1 MPTWRARRSKWPWP
15 RAAAAKRSGGMRS
28 PSGSYS
34 IPTAVA
40 LIPQT
45 RSPSCAGSWGFG
57 SRWAGSGRVSTM
69 LPRRRS
75 FPRWN
80 GKCCP
85 AIVSVILSMRRL
97 WLSTGATPSTIT
109 NAGTVPPTGSH
120 PSTTRSGNPRPSRK
134 RHRKPSTI
142 SGEPHF
148 AAQRAFGAAGGGGD
162 GGEFF
167 FGGGQQIL
175 AFAGPLVGQGG
186 VVAAH
191 QPLAGKLRGADLEQV
206 LGIEQR
212 QLQRAL
218 LDQRFDLRGA
228 QCADPVQLPGAHLVA
243 DAGVGEHAPIPD
255 QTHPGQ
261 PEPGF
266 DLGDLG
272 GQGVGVGGV
281 ALEHLD

>member
-40 LIPQT
+40 PIPQT

-75 FPRWN
+75 SLRWN

-85 AIVSVILSMRRL
+85 AIVSVILSMHRP

-142 SGEPHF
+142 SGEPQCQVAGQHADQHVGF
-148 AAQRAFGAAGGGGD
+148 DPLGEPVVDGAQVEVIGFDAAEVAFDVGEVLVAGDHRGRV
-162 GGEFF
+162 E
-167 FGGGQQIL
+167 FGGCH
-175 AFAGPLVGQGG
+175 VGAQHVDAVEGGFGSDGG
-186 VVAAH
+186 VVS
-191 QPLAGKLRGADLEQV
+191 
-206 LGIEQR
+206 
-212 QLQRAL
+212 
-218 LDQRFDLRGA
+218 
-228 QCADPVQLPGAHLVA
+228 LVGE
-243 DAGVGEHAPIPD
+243 AGVGDP
-255 QTHPGQ
+255 
-261 PEPGF
+261 
-266 DLGDLG
+266 
-272 GQGVGVGGV
+272 
-281 ALEHLD
+281 ALKVL